1 MTRAIMGY
9 ATPTELSLLH
19 EDCHVPASCSGLA
32 DALFPAREPHLIH
45 EGLAFSKPEQFGLV
59 P

>member
-1 MTRAIMGY
+1 MPLQTIRTRGTAQPPSAACR
-9 ATPTELSLLH
+9 ATM
-19 EDCHVPASCSGLA
+19 

-45 EGLAFSKPEQFGLV
+45 ENLAFATPEQFGLV